1 MDGMV
6 QVDKVHI
13 LDLTRM
19 HLEEAILPGVP
30 RIGDE
35 ALHEKGLM
43 KVTSVVWNTSK
54 SEVHV
59 NGRYDGWSN

>member
-1 MDGMV
+1 V
-6 QVDKVHI
+6 VRVNI

-19 HLEEAILPGVP
+19 HNEQAVLPGVP
-30 RIGDE
+30 RVGDE
-35 ALHEKGLM
+35 VLHEKGPM
-43 KVTSVVWNTSK
+43 KVISVVWDTRK

>member
-1 MDGMV
+1 MDGRV

-30 RIGDE
+30 RIGDVV
-35 ALHEKGLM
+35 LHEKGPM
-43 KVTSVVWNTSK
+43 KVTSVVWDTSK